1 MQKCRKNIIVLEPSK
16 ILYEGLFTSIS
27 KLGVDYTFYH
37 SDNLNELEIL
47 YSKKE
52 VAVILINPAIVQN
65 KLNEFTKIKKQHPDI
80 FWIGIIYSFYENSI
94 LKLFDDTFS
103 ITDDISI
110 ITRKINKTHNC
121 NTVNNNENGYL
132 SEREID
138 VLKWLAQGLSNKEI
152 ADKLNLSI
160 HTVNT
165 HRKNIMDKTGVRSLA
180 GLTIYA
186 VSKGIITLD

>member
-1 MQKCRKNIIVLEPSK
+1 MEKCRKNIIVLEPSK

-103 ITDDISI
+103 ITDDISNI
-110 ITRKINKTHNC
+110 IRKINKGYNC
-121 NTVNNNENGYL
+121 NTVNNNGNGYL
-132 SEREID
+132 SERETD

-152 ADKLNLSI
+152 ADKLFLSI
-160 HTVNT
+160 RTIET
-165 HRKNIMDKTGVRSLA
+165 HRYNIKKKLNINSIA
-180 GLTIYA
+180 GLTKYA
-186 VSKGIITLD
+186 IDEGILK

>member
-1 MQKCRKNIIVLEPSK
+1 MGKCRKNIIVLEPSK
-16 ILYEGLFTSIS
+16 ILYEGIFTSIS

-37 SDNLNELEIL
+37 YDNPNELEIL
-47 YSKKE
+47 CSKKE
-52 VAVILINPAIVQN
+52 IAVVLINPSIVQN
-65 KLNEFTKIKKQHPDI
+65 KLNEFTKLKKQHPDI
-80 FWIGIIYSFYENSI
+80 FWIGIIYSFYENLI
-94 LKLFDDTFS
+94 LNLFDDTFS

-110 ITRKINKTHNC
+110 IIRKINKTNNSNC
-121 NTVNNNENGYL
+121 LNSNENGFL
-132 SEREID
+132 SERETE

-160 HTVNT
+160 HTINT
-165 HRKNIMDKTGVRSLA
+165 HRKNIMDKTSVRSLA